1 MAAAGSLAKGI
12 GGMQQGGY
20 EAGIARMNAQMERA
34 AAQDS
39 INTGA
44 LERRD
49 MWRKVGIA
57 KGQQAASMGANM
69 VDLGFGTPARIQG
82 DTQMLA
88 NEDATNLYK
97 GIEERT
103 KGRIINASNFTQ
115 EARAAKQRGKSALI
129 GSVFDAGSSLLGGF
143 GQQAGIA
150 AKLPAAGRLAGA
162 APTSAAGKSAFG
174 GGLGARGYKY
184 NR

>member
-1 MAAAGSLAKGI
+1 
-12 GGMQQGGY
+12 MQQGGY

-39 INTGA
+39 INTGQ
-44 LERRD
+44 LERRNL
-49 MWRKVGIA
+49 WRNVGMA
-57 KGQQAASMGANM
+57 KGQQAASMGANGI
-69 VDLGFGTPARIQG
+69 DLGFGSALRQQE

-88 NEDATNLYK
+88 NEDATNLHK

-143 GQQAGIA
+143 QQQAGIR
-150 AKLPAAGRLAGA
+150 AKTGQTGVGTGKTTGVAPRGPSGWNRGR
-162 APTSAAGKSAFG
+162 
-174 GGLGARGYKY
+174 
-184 NR
+184 